1 MMPDQAISVL
11 VVDDHPVV
19 RDGLIGM
26 IASDPGLVVV
36 GEAGNGDEAV
46 EACEALRPDVML
58 LDLRM
63 PGSGGV
69 DAIRALRE
77 RGDGVRI
84 LVLTTYDG
92 DRDVSQALE
101 SGATG
106 YLLKDATRGELLA
119 GIRATARGETTLAP
133 SVTSKLVGRFRGSS
147 NGRLSE
153 RELDVL
159 RLVADGRTNRMIADA
174 LFVSEATVKSHLLN
188 IYAKLEVA
196 DRAAAVAQ
204 GYQRGILR

>member
-1 MMPDQAISVL
+1 MSDETISVL

-26 IASDPGLVVV
+26 ISSDPGLVVV

-46 EACEALRPDVML
+46 TACETLRPDVVL

-69 DAIRALRE
+69 DAIRTLRG
-77 RGDGVRI
+77 RGDDTRI

-133 SVTSKLVGRFRGSS
+133 SVTSKLVGRLRGPA
-147 NGRLSE
+147 NGSLSE
-153 RELDVL
+153 RELEVL
-159 RLVADGRTNRMIADA
+159 RLVADGRTNRAIADT

-188 IYAKLEVA
+188 IYAKLEVT
-196 DRAAAVAQ
+196 DRAAAVSQ
-204 GYQRGILR
+204 GYRRGLLG